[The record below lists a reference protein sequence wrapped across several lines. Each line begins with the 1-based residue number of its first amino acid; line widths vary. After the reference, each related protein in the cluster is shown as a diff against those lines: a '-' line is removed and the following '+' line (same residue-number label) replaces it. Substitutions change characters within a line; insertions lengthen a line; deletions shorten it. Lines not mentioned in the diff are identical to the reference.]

1 MEKEKEKA
9 RILIVE
15 DDPKTS
21 AFIEQGIRAAGYNAV
36 CAADGAAGVRLAE
49 ENVFDLAVVDIMLPV
64 MDGFQLIRKLRS
76 SRIMFPI
83 IVLSAK
89 ASEENKIHGLEAGA
103 DDYLAKPFSLAELLA
118 RIQAQLR
125 RAAHAAEPVELV
137 FEDLRL
143 NMLTRKVFRGEERIY
158 LQPLEYQLLE
168 YLMKNQGRVIS
179 RNTIMEHVWEYNFDP
194 HTNIV
199 ESRISRLRDKIDKP
213 FERKLIHTV
222 RGFGYVIE

>member
-1 MEKEKEKA
+1 MK
-9 RILIVE
+9 ILIVE
-15 DDPKTS
+15 DDAKTS
-21 AFIEQGIRAAGYNAV
+21 AFIEQGIRAAGYETAS
-36 CAADGAAGVRLAE
+36 AADGLTGLRLAQA
-49 ENVFDLAVVDIMLPV
+49 NPFDLAVVDIMLPQ
-64 MDGFQLIRKLRS
+64 MDGFQLIRELRNA
-76 SRIMFPI
+76 RIMFPI

-89 ASEENKIHGLEAGA
+89 ASEENKIRGLEAGA

-125 RAAHAAEPVELV
+125 RAAHTAEPVELT
-137 FEDLRL
+137 FEDLTL
-143 NMLTRKVFRGEERIY
+143 NMLTRKVHRGGKRIQ

-168 YLMKNQGRVIS
+168 YLMKNRGRVIS
-179 RNTIMEHVWEYNFDP
+179 RTTIMEHVWEYNFDP

>member
-1 MEKEKEKA
+1 MPEKMK
-9 RILIVE
+9 ILIVE
-15 DDPKTS
+15 DDAKTA
-21 AFIEQGIRAAGYNAV
+21 AFIGQGISSAGYAV
-36 CAADGAAGVRLAE
+36 SAASDGLTGLRMASAGS
-49 ENVFDLAVVDIMLPV
+49 FDLAVVDIMLPQL
-64 MDGFQLIRKLRS
+64 DGFQLIRRLR
-76 SRIMFPI
+76 RGNIMFPI

-89 ASEENKIHGLEAGA
+89 ASEENKIRGLEAGA

-125 RAAHAAEPVELV
+125 RAAHTAEPVELK
-137 FEDLRL
+137 FEDLTL
-143 NMLTRKVFRGEERIY
+143 NMLTRKVYRGGQRIL

-168 YLMKNQGRVIS
+168 YLLKNCGRVIS
-179 RNTIMEHVWEYNFDP
+179 RNTIMEQVWEYDFDP

>member
-1 MEKEKEKA
+1 MNTAPVK
-9 RILIVE
+9 ILIVE
-15 DDPKTS
+15 DDAKTS
-21 AFIEQGIRAAGYNAV
+21 AFIERGIHAAGYETVA
-36 CAADGAAGVRLAE
+36 AADGLTGLHLAQ
-49 ENVFDLAVVDIMLPV
+49 ENAFDLAVVDIMLPQL
-64 MDGFQLIRKLRS
+64 DGFRLIRELRNA
-76 SRIMFPI
+76 RIMFPI

-89 ASEENKIHGLEAGA
+89 ASEENKIRGLEAGA

-125 RAAHAAEPVELV
+125 RAAHAAEPVELT
-137 FEDLRL
+137 FEDLTL
-143 NMLTRKVFRGEERIY
+143 NMLTRKVYRGGERIL

-168 YLMKNQGRVIS
+168 YLMKNRGRVIS